1 VQGQVSLGVLQ
12 HASPHGSQDGDTS
25 GDGEGHLGRRGTAD
39 LDGVA
44 FVCWAAVDF
53 GLIGHAQQCAVGGH
67 VAAAGLPAALSVE
80 AREAWEAWE
89 GCFSSKA
96 DAGVGR
102 AGLLWSANADAHQA
116 KGAFVA
122 TQGVHQHERCNGCND
137 NN

>member
-1 VQGQVSLGVLQ
+1 MQGQVSLGVLQ

-39 LDGVA
+39 LDRVA

-89 GCFSSKA
+89 GWGEIFVLDWHWGHMRMEIFLHLF
-96 DAGVGR
+96 DAVDSDFTFNMR
-102 AGLLWSANADAHQA
+102 
-116 KGAFVA
+116 
-122 TQGVHQHERCNGCND
+122 
-137 NN
+137 